1 MTNSEQSE
9 NPFARELV
17 RILAT
22 YGLQLEQLADLMD
35 IQPATLQR
43 LRRSLHD
50 PTFSP
55 VLSPDEMELLVTTL
69 LMSSE
74 DQGCLKAALLATA
87 LKRLLKD
94 QLGLAYA
101 RQITEQL
108 YPLLLDASLQADLGT
123 LGEEERE
130 QDHDA
135 SEDVEA
141 DITWAIIWEAM
152 DAADLALQLSRGLT
166 SYAEQ
171 VRKIREALS
180 RLEEALAELE
190 GLDKAIK
197 SLPIWRTW
205 HQRASKGHKAAIK
218 SLRALGLEE

>member
-9 NPFARELV
+9 NPFASELV
-17 RILAT
+17 QILAT
-22 YGLQLEQLADLMD
+22 YGLQLEQLADLVD
-35 IQPATLQR
+35 IQPAMLQR

-55 VLSPDEMELLVTTL
+55 VFSPDEMELLVAAL
-69 LMSSE
+69 LMSSAE
-74 DQGCLKAALLATA
+74 QGRLKAALLATA

-101 RQITEQL
+101 RQITEQI
-108 YPLLLDASLQADLGT
+108 YPLLLDASLQADLGM
-123 LGEEERE
+123 LGDEERE

-166 SYAEQ
+166 SYTEQ
-171 VRKIREALS
+171 VRKVREARS
-180 RLEEALAELE
+180 RLEETLAELE
-190 GLDKAIK
+190 GLDKVIK

-205 HQRASKGHKAAIK
+205 HQRASKEHKAVIK
-218 SLRALGLEE
+218 RLRALGEEE